1 MMSND
6 YVIRSAIESRTIDL
20 AMLASSAGNTSSA
33 EYYRTTSGRK
43 ALGISFI
50 TDDRVAETVVCAVHD
65 YFTRGTSA
73 QSSVA
78 FIGQGLIRLF
88 ETEPDMFGS
97 DFQKFSEAVYGMDLS
112 AKTDPLKNA
121 KRLIHKNCMLVS
133 CDGDMFASDL
143 WDLRGIPMS
152 PDRRDPACT
161 HNTMDF
167 SGITDTS
174 NKQYLKQ
181 YIKHLLL
188 DTHESVNSILF
199 KQQELR
205 AMLNNE
211 PVPFVTWGQ
220 PEAERLITFL
230 QGKYTKK
237 MNSAAC
243 LRIAERFAQ
252 FFVEKD
258 IIPENMIVP
267 FHHLTQGC
275 PYEFRE
281 TDRDIYV
288 ISQIFNV
295 LNEVRNPYPKLW
307 FLLIFTT
314 GMRKS
319 EASALR
325 RDCLETDANG
335 RHYVRFYNQKMKKDV
350 TNRIPAGLHEMLER
364 HIRALPVGC
373 DYLFPS
379 NKKPGWPIQSNSM
392 SAILKREFI
401 RLGVKNADGTPY
413 VFKAHDL
420 RHWMAKRMYEEDIP
434 AQFIQEQLHHA
445 SPEMTMSYIEFED
458 KAKAKKMKHYV
469 KEHSTEMPAPKQHT
483 VFSDRDYAEYARQK
497 MNLRALPN
505 GMCARPKALGNC
517 LTANSC
523 LFCAEFRTSPR
534 DLPGHR
540 EHLKNLDAFICSA
553 ERYGWDEQAEESRKT
568 KARLTEIIRELEE
581 MEGRNE

>member
-1 MMSND
+1 MSNNE
-6 YVIRSAIESRTIDL
+6 YTIRYAIESRKLDL
-20 AMLASSAGNTSSA
+20 AMLASSAGNASCA
-33 EYYRTTSGRK
+33 EYFRASSRRK
-43 ALGISFI
+43 VLDI
-50 TDDRVAETVVCAVHD
+50 TLIKDDRVAETLVCAVHD

-73 QSSVA
+73 QSSA
-78 FIGQGLIRLF
+78 QFIGQGLIRLF

-97 DFQKFSEAVYGMDLS
+97 DFQEFSEAVYGMDLS
-112 AKTDPLKNA
+112 AGTDPLKNA
-121 KRLIHKNCMLVS
+121 KRLILKNCMLVA

-161 HNTMDF
+161 HNTLDF

-188 DTHESVNSILF
+188 ETHESVNSILY

-230 QGKYTKK
+230 RDKYTKE
-237 MNSAAC
+237 MNRAAC

-258 IIPENMIVP
+258 IIPENMIVS
-267 FHHLTQGC
+267 FHHLTQGS

-288 ISQIFNV
+288 ISQLFNV
-295 LNEVRNPYPKLW
+295 LNEVRSPYARLW

-325 RDCLETDANG
+325 RDCLESDTNG
-335 RHYVRFYNQKMKKDV
+335 RHYVRFYSQKMKKDV
-350 TNRIPAGLHEMLER
+350 TNRIPDGLHDMVER
-364 HIRALPVGC
+364 HIRELPEGC
-373 DYLFPS
+373 AYLFPS
-379 NKKPGWPIQSNSM
+379 NRKPRRPIQSNSM
-392 SAILKREFI
+392 SLILKKEFI
-401 RLGVKNADGTPY
+401 RLGVKNADGTPF

-420 RHWMAKRMYEEDIP
+420 RHWMAKRMYEEEIP

-458 KAKAKKMKHYV
+458 KAKVRKMKHHV
-469 KEHSTEMPAPKQHT
+469 KEHSDEMPAPKPHT

-497 MNLRALPN
+497 MSIRALPN
-505 GMCARPKALGNC
+505 GMCARPKVLGNC
-517 LTANSC
+517 STANSC
-523 LFCAEFRTSPR
+523 LFCADFRTSPR

-553 ERYGWDEQAEESRKT
+553 ERYGWDEQAEESQKT
-568 KARLTEIIRELEE
+568 KARLTEIICELEE